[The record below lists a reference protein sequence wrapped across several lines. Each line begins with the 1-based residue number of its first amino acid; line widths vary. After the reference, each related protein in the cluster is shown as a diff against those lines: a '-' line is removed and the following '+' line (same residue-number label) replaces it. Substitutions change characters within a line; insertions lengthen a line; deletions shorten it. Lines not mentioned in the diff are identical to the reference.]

1 MLVASEKAKR
11 ALHLANVP
19 KADNVNAML
28 ANSFTEFELQMMFE
42 DLRFFFPLSADD
54 SLYSKLWIFHEL
66 DIFKGEHY
74 RIKETYFEKEKIKL
88 QLKKKASKMGLV
100 VEEVDDSKNS

>member
-11 ALHLANVP
+11 SLHLANVP

-42 DLRFFFPLSADD
+42 DLRFFFPLSGDD
-54 SLYSKLWIFHEL
+54 NLYSKLWIFHDL
-66 DIFKGEHY
+66 DIFTGEHF
-74 RIKETYFEKEKIKL
+74 RIKETYYEKEKKKL
-88 QLKKKASKMGLV
+88 QLKKKISKDGLIL
-100 VEEVDDSKNS
+100 EEVDENNDS